1 MKQCNFCF
9 HRDKLRDACGVV
21 GIFSKKQTF
30 VAQDMFHT
38 LLSLQHR
45 GQESAGIC
53 TFAGNTLKNTRGMG
67 LVTEVFPK
75 RKLQGIFGN
84 RAIGHVRYST
94 AGESTLENA
103 QPLLFDSP
111 HIKFAMALN
120 GTLTNFLQLRK
131 QLTNEGHI
139 FVGSGDTEIL
149 AHILASKFLETNDYL
164 EAIKASMKV
173 LDGSYSVTL
182 LNDKGELFGFK
193 DPTGFKPLCYGESSD
208 GKYIIASE
216 SVAVDAIRGR
226 LIKNFAPGEII
237 KIDADGNL
245 SDEMGPKAD
254 RHGFCVFEFVYFAR
268 PDARFDGI
276 CVYDVREQLGR
287 NLARNETAAIDE
299 SNAVVVPIPDSG
311 RTAGSGYSIESG
323 IPLREGLMKNRYVHR
338 TFIMPSQTLRDY
350 AVFLKLNPV
359 ITQIAG
365 KEVILVDDSIVRG
378 TTCRQ
383 IVKLVRD
390 AGAKK
395 VHLRISC
402 PPLISACYM
411 GIDFPNKAALIAAK
425 LNVPEICQYM
435 GADTLN
441 FQSLEGLVQATQMPR
456 SELCLACLT
465 GDYPLKTPP
474 DFELLTQKLD
484 IVK

>member
-1 MKQCNFCF
+1 MRQCNLCYRRNKI
-9 HRDKLRDACGVV
+9 HDACGVV
-21 GIFSKKQTF
+21 GIFSKNQNY

-53 TFAGNTLKNTRGMG
+53 TFAGKTLKNTRGMG
-67 LVTEVFPK
+67 LVTEFFTK
-75 RKLQGIFGN
+75 HKLQGIFGN

-111 HIKFAMALN
+111 HMKFAIALN

-131 QLTNEGHI
+131 QLTTEGHI

-149 AHILASKFLETNDYL
+149 AHILASKILETNDYL
-164 EAIKASMKV
+164 EGIKESMKV

-193 DPTGFKPLCYGESSD
+193 DPIGFKPLCYGESAD
-208 GKYIIASE
+208 GKHIIASE
-216 SVAVDAIRGR
+216 SVAVDALRGH
-226 LIKNFAPGEII
+226 LIKNFEPGGII

-245 SDEMGPKAD
+245 SDEMGPKAN

-268 PDARFDGI
+268 PDSRFDGI

-287 NLARNETAAIDE
+287 NLARHEPEAIDE

-338 TFIMPSQTLRDY
+338 TFIMPSQAIRDW
-350 AVFLKLNPV
+350 AVYLKLNPV
-359 ITQIAG
+359 KTQIAG

-402 PPLISACYM
+402 PPLISPCYM

-425 LNVPEICQYM
+425 LSVQEICQYM

-441 FQSLEGLVQATQMPR
+441 FQNLEGLVQATQMPR

-484 IVK
+484 ISK

>member
-1 MKQCNFCF
+1 MRQCNLCYRRNNL
-9 HRDKLRDACGVV
+9 HDACGVV
-21 GIFSKKQTF
+21 GIFSKNQNY

-53 TFAGNTLKNTRGMG
+53 TFAGKTLKNTRGMG
-67 LVTEVFPK
+67 LVTEFFTK
-75 RKLQGIFGN
+75 HKLQGIFGN

-111 HIKFAMALN
+111 YMKFAVALN

-149 AHILASKFLETNDYL
+149 AHILASKILETNDYL
-164 EAIKASMKV
+164 EGIKESMKV
-173 LDGSYSVTL
+173 FDGSYSVTL

-193 DPTGFKPLCYGESSD
+193 DPIGFKPLCYGESAD
-208 GKYIIASE
+208 GKHIIASE
-216 SVAVDAIRGR
+216 SVAVDALRGH
-226 LIKNFAPGEII
+226 LIKNLEPGEII
-237 KIDADGNL
+237 KIDADGNF
-245 SDEMGPKAD
+245 SDEMGPKAK

-268 PDARFDGI
+268 PDSRFDGI

-287 NLARNETAAIDE
+287 NLARHEPDVIDE

-338 TFIMPSQTLRDY
+338 TFIMPSQAIRDW
-350 AVFLKLNPV
+350 AVYLKLNPV
-359 ITQIAG
+359 KTQIAG

-402 PPLISACYM
+402 PPLISPCYM

-425 LNVPEICQYM
+425 LSVQEICQYM

-441 FQSLEGLVQATQMPR
+441 FQSLEGLVQATQVPR

-484 IVK
+484 ISK

>member
-1 MKQCNFCF
+1 MKQCSFCC
-9 HRDKLRDACGVV
+9 HRNKLRDACGVM
-21 GIFSKKQTF
+21 GIFSKTQTF

-67 LVTEVFPK
+67 LVTEVFTK
-75 RKLQGIFGN
+75 QNLQGIFGN

-111 HIKFAMALN
+111 YMKFALAMN

-149 AHILASKFLETNDYL
+149 AHILASKILETNDYL
-164 EAIKASMKV
+164 EGIKESMKV
-173 LDGSYSVTL
+173 MDGSYSVTL

-193 DPTGFKPLCYGESSD
+193 DPIGFKPLCYGESPN

-216 SVAVDAIRGR
+216 SVAVDAIRGH
-226 LIKNFAPGEII
+226 LIKNFTPGEII
-237 KIDADGNL
+237 KIDADGHL
-245 SDEMGPKAD
+245 SDEMGPKAN

-268 PDARFDGI
+268 PDSRFDGI

-287 NLARNETAAIDE
+287 NLARNEPAAIDE

-338 TFIMPSQTLRDY
+338 TFIMPSQALRDS

-359 ITQIAG
+359 VTQIAG

-402 PPLISACYM
+402 PPLISPCYM
-411 GIDFPNKAALIAAK
+411 GIDFPNKAALIASK
-425 LNVPEICQYM
+425 LNVQEICQYM

-441 FQSLEGLVQATQMPR
+441 FQSLEGLIQATQMPQ

-465 GDYPLKTPP
+465 GDYPLKMPP

-484 IVK
+484 ISK